1 MKTTET
7 VERFDVDTPHSA
19 PSAITSQKPVL
30 VKELDA
36 PVVALPMPGPV
47 AETRYRLAATR
58 LEAAIDGRRAGPR
71 EAIALGRLVIVTSA
85 QDGDGKTTTA
95 LHIATALSQAIGRR
109 VALVEADTER
119 PGLATMLGL
128 GQARGLTEVLA
139 GQASLDDV
147 LLRGADGGPLILPAG
162 GVGERLRRPAA
173 LLPVLNALRE
183 YHDYVV
189 VDCSAIARAADAA
202 VIGRAADGVLLVV
215 RVGSTSSPSLAAA
228 LEALV
233 DTPVVGCLLNDHDGP
248 SRTPPTRGRPA
259 PAPTFNDEE

>member
-7 VERFDVDTPHSA
+7 VERIDTSPHSA
-19 PSAITSQKPVL
+19 PAITSQKPVL

-36 PVVALPMPGPV
+36 PVVALPAPGPV

-58 LEAAIDGRRAGPR
+58 LEAAIDARRAGPR
-71 EAIALGRLVIVTSA
+71 EAIALGRVVLVTSA

-95 LHIATALSQAIGRR
+95 LHIATALSQAMGRR

-119 PGLATMLGL
+119 PGLATMLGIDH
-128 GQARGLTEVLA
+128 ARGLTDVLKGA
-139 GQASLDDV
+139 VGLDDV

-162 GVGERLRRPAA
+162 GSGERLRRPAA

-189 VDCSAIARAADAA
+189 VDSACVSRAADAA

-215 RVGSTSSPSLAAA
+215 RVGQTSSPSLSAA

-248 SRTPPTRGRPA
+248 SRTPPTRGRSA
-259 PAPTFNDEE
+259 PAPTFSEE